1 MLRSQKNVNVT
12 LNTYINTKH
21 TPSHLTFIIVVI
33 MSFDIKITLIFFFLK
48 LRVLIQY
55 DLEVFPSIN
64 CHEQQVS

>member
-33 MSFDIKITLIFFFLK
+33 MSFDIKIKLIFFFSKHPL
-48 LRVLIQY
+48 L
-55 DLEVFPSIN
+55 LEIMGIN
-64 CHEQQVS
+64 TI